1 MAISASNM
9 SSLVGP
15 NMGVAGGYAL
25 GPGDAQEPAFVGQS
39 TVTGDGANTS
49 IAVNFIDGTNAI
61 PFVPTG
67 VRVSKIGGNDTN
79 NGVPL
84 LNTSTALNNV
94 GISVVFSGANAAPVN
109 GKTDVLLIELYK

>member
-15 NMGVAGGYAL
+15 NMGVAGQYAMS
-25 GPGDAQEPAFVGQS
+25 PGDAQEPAFRGQS
-39 TVTGDGANTS
+39 TVTGDGTNTA

-67 VRVSKIGGNDTN
+67 VAITKIGGNDTN

-94 GISVVFSGANAAPVN
+94 GVSVVFSAAPAS
-109 GKTDVLLIELYK
+109 GKTALLLLELFK